1 MSETDKNLGEYLDA
15 LYEET
20 EDVNESQKRFDE
32 ALKHGFIP
40 TDKDCKQ
47 IYEEND
53 NKPEQPTG
61 PETPNINNLIEP
73 SNQNVQNSKLNEN
86 IELMIKILM
95 KIMETRKKLILKKF
109 KKRKNDNDNIRS
121 KIKNNLFKFAFAYLN
136 NLIYQQYDGKQK
148 MLFRKLEYKDIR
160 KRIYIKELLQK
171 KFYEI
176 ILDNNITPKYSTRD
190 LELNKKHL
198 EKLDLTDNSNVSNFL
213 NMTMK
218 VIYNNYFLNKKHEK
232 KNYFLNQKKE
242 IIYFD
247 DFIQKLKTHNEDEY
261 YIEKFK
267 KVAKENFISYYFNE
281 KKKIPIKK
289 KKKIKFICKK

>member
-1 MSETDKNLGEYLDA
+1 MSETDKNLCEYLDA
-15 LYEET
+15 FEET

-32 ALKHGFIP
+32 ALKHGFIA

-47 IYEEND
+47 IYDKND
-53 NKPEQPTG
+53 NKPDQPTG
-61 PETPNINNLIEP
+61 PETPNTNNLIEP
-73 SNQNVQNSKLNEN
+73 SNQNVQNSKLNEGV
-86 IELMIKILM
+86 ELMVEILM
-95 KIMETRKKLILKKF
+95 KMMETRKKLILKKF

-121 KIKNNLFKFAFAYLN
+121 KIKNNLFKFAFAYVN

-198 EKLDLTDNSNVSNFL
+198 KKLDLTDNSNVSNFL

-218 VIYNNYFLNKKHEK
+218 VIYDNYFLNKK
-232 KNYFLNQKKE
+232 QD

-289 KKKIKFICKK
+289 KKIKFICKKYS

>member
-1 MSETDKNLGEYLDA
+1 MSETDKNLSEYLDA

-20 EDVNESQKRFDE
+20 EDDNESKKRFYE
-32 ALKHGFIP
+32 AVKHDFIP
-40 TDKDCKQ
+40 TEKDCKQ

-53 NKPEQPTG
+53 NKPDQPTG
-61 PETPNINNLIEP
+61 PETPNTNNLIEP

-121 KIKNNLFKFAFAYLN
+121 KIKNNLFKFAFAGLN
-136 NLIYQQYDGKQK
+136 DLIYQQYGGKQK

-176 ILDNNITPKYSTRD
+176 ILDNNITPKYSVVD

-198 EKLDLTDNSNVSNFL
+198 KKLDLTDNSNVSNFL
-213 NMTMK
+213 NLTMK

-232 KNYFLNQKKE
+232 NYFLNQKKK

-289 KKKIKFICKK
+289 KKIKFICKK

>member
-1 MSETDKNLGEYLDA
+1 MSETDKNLGEYFDA

-32 ALKHGFIP
+32 ALKHGFIA

-47 IYEEND
+47 IYDKND
-53 NKPEQPTG
+53 NKPDQPTG
-61 PETPNINNLIEP
+61 PETPNTNNLIEP

-121 KIKNNLFKFAFAYLN
+121 KIKNNLFKFAFACLN
-136 NLIYQQYDGKQK
+136 DLIYQQYGGYQK

-176 ILDNNITPKYSTRD
+176 ILDNNITPKYSVVD

-198 EKLDLTDNSNVSNFL
+198 KKLDLTDNSNVSNFL
-213 NMTMK
+213 NLTMK

-232 KNYFLNQKKE
+232 NYFLNKKQD

-289 KKKIKFICKK
+289 KKIKFICKK

>member
-1 MSETDKNLGEYLDA
+1 MSETDKNLSEYLDA

-20 EDVNESQKRFDE
+20 EDDNESKKRFYE
-32 ALKHGFIP
+32 AVKHDFIP
-40 TDKDCKQ
+40 TEKDIKQ

-53 NKPEQPTG
+53 NKPDQPTG
-61 PETPNINNLIEP
+61 PETPNTNNLIEP
-73 SNQNVQNSKLNEN
+73 SNQNVQNSKLNEGV
-86 IELMIKILM
+86 ELMVEILM
-95 KIMETRKKLILKKF
+95 KMMETRKKLILKKF

-136 NLIYQQYDGKQK
+136 DLICQQYGGKQK

-160 KRIYIKELLQK
+160 RRIYIKELLQK

-232 KNYFLNQKKE
+232 NLNQKKE

-289 KKKIKFICKK
+289 KKIKFICKK

>member
-1 MSETDKNLGEYLDA
+1 MSETDKNLSEYLDA

-20 EDVNESQKRFDE
+20 EDDNESKKRFYE
-32 ALKHGFIP
+32 AVKHDFIP
-40 TDKDCKQ
+40 TEKDIKQ

-53 NKPEQPTG
+53 NKPDQPTG
-61 PETPNINNLIEP
+61 PETPNTNNLIEP
-73 SNQNVQNSKLNEN
+73 SNQNVQNSKLNEGV
-86 IELMIKILM
+86 ELMVEILM
-95 KIMETRKKLILKKF
+95 KMMETRKKLILKKF

-136 NLIYQQYDGKQK
+136 DLICQQYGGKQK

-190 LELNKKHL
+190 LEKNKKHL

-232 KNYFLNQKKE
+232 NLNQKKE

-289 KKKIKFICKK
+289 KKIKFICKKY